1 MQRNW
6 CREDTARGRS
16 GWSTGVGM
24 HPAFPGSGGTP
35 DLPEAGS
42 EIGEKLRG
50 SKPPADAVYG

>member
-1 MQRNW
+1 
-6 CREDTARGRS
+6 
-16 GWSTGVGM
+16 M